1 MPIVSNINH
10 YREKVS
16 DITDRFAIKN
26 FVLQDKSAISRQQSL
41 DELFIFNGLVPG
53 ICLKGNAIIQI
64 NYHEFSFREGD
75 IFTYLPNQLFK
86 VKEMADDFLM
96 ETLFLSADYLLQL
109 PFPKDFDLLKKIAAN
124 PIQRVNDE
132 TVHNMLEFHSLI
144 AKHHRR
150 EDNLYRESQ
159 IKALVFALLM
169 ELAILY
175 SASISEIPVAVSRQE
190 LLTDDFFK
198 LMLENYKQERSVA
211 YYADKLCL
219 TPKYLSMT
227 VKKIT
232 GYPISDWINEAV
244 VIEAKRMLKMT
255 DLTALQIS
263 EELNFP
269 NPSFFGKFFKQYT
282 GMTPLQ
288 YKSAKA

>member
-1 MPIVSNINH
+1 MPIVSDINH
-10 YREKVS
+10 HREKVS

-26 FVLQDKSAISRQQSL
+26 FVLQDKSAISREQAL
-41 DELFIFNGLVPG
+41 DELFIFNGLVLT
-53 ICLKGNAIIQI
+53 ICLKGKATIQI
-64 NYHEFSFREGD
+64 NYRDFSFRDGY
-75 IFTYLPNQLFK
+75 IFTYMPNQLFK
-86 VKEMADDFLM
+86 VKEMSDDFLM
-96 ETLFLSADYLLQL
+96 ETLFLSYDYIMQL
-109 PFPKDFDLLKKIAAN
+109 PLPKDFDLLKKIATTPVQKAN
-124 PIQRVNDE
+124 EV
-132 TVHNMLEFHSLI
+132 TMHNMLEFHSLI
-144 AKHHRR
+144 TKHHRR
-150 EDNLYRESQ
+150 EDNPYKEYQTR
-159 IKALVFALLM
+159 ALIFALLM
-169 ELAILY
+169 EFAVLY
-175 SASISEIPVAVSRQE
+175 SDSVSETLPAVSRQE

-232 GYPISDWINEAV
+232 GHPISDWINEAV
-244 VIEAKRMLKMT
+244 VIEAKRMLKAT

-288 YKSAKA
+288 YKNS